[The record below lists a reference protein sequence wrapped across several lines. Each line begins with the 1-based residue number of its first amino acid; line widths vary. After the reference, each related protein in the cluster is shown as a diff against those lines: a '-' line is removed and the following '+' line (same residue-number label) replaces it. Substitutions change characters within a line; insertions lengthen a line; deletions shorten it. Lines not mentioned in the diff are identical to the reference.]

1 MKLNSLELKGA
12 YELEPR
18 LFTDKRGYFFEWFN
32 KQKFK
37 NETGLD
43 FNPVQFNC
51 SKSSKGV
58 LRGLHFQYSSHAQ
71 AKLITAT
78 RGEIQ
83 DVIVDLRNGSPTFG
97 AHYST
102 ILTEQN
108 KKQIYIP
115 KGFAHGF
122 LVLSDEA
129 EIFYAIDNFYA
140 PDHEGGVAYNDPE
153 INVSWQLKE
162 TQIILSEKDKT
173 YGALGKTPL
182 NFKI

>member
-12 YELEPR
+12 YELEPS

-58 LRGLHFQYSSHAQ
+58 LRGLHFQHSSHAQ

-83 DVIVDLRNGSPTFG
+83 DVIVDLRNGSPTFR

-153 INVSWQLKE
+153 INVSWQLEE

-182 NFKI
+182 NFKF